1 MGLACALLHGPAG
14 LAAAVALLGLCIGFL
29 FALCRA
35 LRVGAGCSCFG
46 RLSRTSVGGREL
58 GRAVAL
64 LAIGGTV
71 VVLRALPPNGR
82 PGLGLSISAAVGAG
96 FLALAMVVGERLRP
110 AAGHP
115 ANIRPRDLLGFDSGL
130 YSTTAARLRGV
141 PIRPAPRLTADALR
155 AAVDVVRTAPHT
167 SVLLARERVDGCG
180 DARWNAANAALNPAT
195 GLISLSV
202 PTAGGCLLVARLRDG
217 RPRELVTVTVLAAN
231 RGYVAVRHA
240 GLGSHRR

>member
-1 MGLACALLHGPAG
+1 

-46 RLSRTSVGGREL
+46 RLSRTSAGGREL

-64 LAIGGTV
+64 IAIGGTV
-71 VVLRALPPNGR
+71 VVLRAGPPDGR
-82 PGLGLSISAAVGAG
+82 PDLVLSISAAAVGAG
-96 FLALAMVVGERLRP
+96 FLVLAMVVGERLRP

-130 YSTTAARLRGV
+130 YSTTATRLRGV
-141 PIRPAPRLTADALR
+141 PVRPAPRLTADALR

-167 SVLLARERVDGCG
+167 SVLLARERVEGCG

-231 RGYVAVRHA
+231 RG
-240 GLGSHRR
+240 

>member
-1 MGLACALLHGPAG
+1 VGLACALLRGPAG

-46 RLSRTSVGGREL
+46 RLSRTSVG
-58 GRAVAL
+58 
-64 LAIGGTV
+64 
-71 VVLRALPPNGR
+71 
-82 PGLGLSISAAVGAG
+82 
-96 FLALAMVVGERLRP
+96 ERLRP

-130 YSTTAARLRGV
+130 YSTTATRLRGV

-167 SVLLARERVDGCG
+167 SVLLSRERVDCCG

-217 RPRELVTVTVLAAN
+217 RPRELVTVTVLAAD
-231 RGYVAVRHA
+231 RGYVTTRFT
-240 GLGSHRR
+240 